1 MLSRLSVVSTRVG
14 GTPEVLPPDL
24 VYFSEPSV
32 KGICLVFWF
41 SYLFYQQIDIMKINF
56 VHSFITSFWIFK
68 NLLQMK
74 EFNKKNYY
82 RYSVSYLCHVLNLS
96 VIDLVQTLNRAI
108 EDRKRGKFVP
118 PFEAHERIKKIYTW
132 RDVAKR
138 TEIVYNS
145 VMNKVPNDSGERLAR
160 FLDQ

>member
-41 SYLFYQQIDIMKINF
+41 SYLFYQQIDIMKINN